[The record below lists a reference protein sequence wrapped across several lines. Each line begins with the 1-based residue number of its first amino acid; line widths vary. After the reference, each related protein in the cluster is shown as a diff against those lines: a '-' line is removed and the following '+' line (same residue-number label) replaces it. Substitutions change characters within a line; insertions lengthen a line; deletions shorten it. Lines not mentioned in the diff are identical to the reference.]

1 MTKFQFSATIT
12 HFKKRKTKEKKLR
25 LRVILL
31 ILLFISNVFASD
43 FDIKNLTQ
51 QEIETLKEIKKQGQ
65 QHGLSYSL
73 MAIAIKESGL
83 GKVMINMD
91 SKDFG
96 IYQANIKTVISR
108 QNVKDTSWNRNMFAT
123 KLISDFQFATKNA
136 IEELTYWQ
144 KIHNND
150 WSKVWSSYNGGWKY
164 NSDAA
169 RQYSKDIASI
179 IRELKKVEV

>member
-1 MTKFQFSATIT
+1 MRLKIILIT
-12 HFKKRKTKEKKLR
+12 
-25 LRVILL
+25 L
-31 ILLFISNVFASD
+31 ILISNVFASD
-43 FDIKNLTQ
+43 FDINNLTP
-51 QEIETLKEIKKQGQ
+51 QEIKTLKEIKAHGKEN
-65 QHGLSYSL
+65 GLSYSL

-83 GKVMINMD
+83 GKYLVNVD
-91 SKDFG
+91 TKDYG
-96 IYQANIKTVISR
+96 LYQANIKTVINR
-108 QNVKDTSWNRNMFAT
+108 ENAKDTSWNRNVFAM

-136 IEELTYWQ
+136 IDELTYWQ
-144 KIHNND
+144 KVHNND

>member
-1 MTKFQFSATIT
+1 MRLKIILIT
-12 HFKKRKTKEKKLR
+12 
-25 LRVILL
+25 L
-31 ILLFISNVFASD
+31 ILISNVFASD
-43 FDIKNLTQ
+43 FDIKSLTP
-51 QEIETLKEIKKQGQ
+51 QELNTLKEIKEHGKKN
-65 QHGLSYSL
+65 GLSYSL

-83 GKVMINMD
+83 GKYLVNVD
-91 SKDFG
+91 TKDYG

-108 QNVKDTSWNRNMFAT
+108 ENAPDTSWNRNVLAM

-136 IEELTYWQ
+136 IDELTYWQ
-144 KIHNND
+144 KVHNND
-150 WSKVWSSYNGGWKY
+150 WTKVWSSYNGGWRY

>member
-1 MTKFQFSATIT
+1 M
-12 HFKKRKTKEKKLR
+12 R
-25 LRVILL
+25 LKVIL
-31 ILLFISNVFASD
+31 ITLLLISNVFASD
-43 FDIKNLTQ
+43 FDINNLTP
-51 QEIETLKEIKKQGQ
+51 QEIKTLKEIKAHGKEN
-65 QHGLSYSL
+65 GLSYSL

-83 GKVMINMD
+83 GKYLVNVD
-91 SKDFG
+91 TKDYG
-96 IYQANIKTVISR
+96 LYQANIKTVINR
-108 QNVKDTSWNRNMFAT
+108 ENAKDTSWNRNVFAM

-136 IEELTYWQ
+136 IDELTYWQ
-144 KIHNND
+144 KVHNND

>member
-1 MTKFQFSATIT
+1 MRLKIILIT
-12 HFKKRKTKEKKLR
+12 
-25 LRVILL
+25 LL
-31 ILLFISNVFASD
+31 LISNVFASD
-43 FDIKNLTQ
+43 FDINNLTP
-51 QEIETLKEIKKQGQ
+51 QEIKTLKEIKAHGKEN
-65 QHGLSYSL
+65 GLSYSL

-83 GKVMINMD
+83 GKYLVNVD
-91 SKDFG
+91 TKDYG
-96 IYQANIKTVISR
+96 LYQANIKTVINR
-108 QNVKDTSWNRNMFAT
+108 ENAKDTSWNRNVFAM

-136 IEELTYWQ
+136 IDELTYWQ
-144 KIHNND
+144 KVHNND

>member
-1 MTKFQFSATIT
+1 M
-12 HFKKRKTKEKKLR
+12 R
-25 LRVILL
+25 LKVIL
-31 ILLFISNVFASD
+31 ITLLLISNVFASD
-43 FDIKNLTQ
+43 FDINNLTP
-51 QEIETLKEIKKQGQ
+51 QEIKTLKEIKAHGKEN
-65 QHGLSYSL
+65 GLSYSL

-83 GKVMINMD
+83 GKYLVNVD
-91 SKDFG
+91 TKDYG
-96 IYQANIKTVISR
+96 LYQANIKTVINR
-108 QNVKDTSWNRNMFAT
+108 ENAKDTSWNRNVFAM

-136 IEELTYWQ
+136 IDELTYWQ

>member
-1 MTKFQFSATIT
+1 M
-12 HFKKRKTKEKKLR
+12 KLKI
-25 LRVILL
+25 ILL
-31 ILLFISNVFASD
+31 TLILISNVFASD
-43 FDIKNLTQ
+43 FDIKNLTP
-51 QEIETLKEIKKQGQ
+51 QELNTLKEIKEHGKKN
-65 QHGLSYSL
+65 GLSYSL

-83 GKVMINMD
+83 GKYLVNVD
-91 SKDFG
+91 TKDYG

-108 QNVKDTSWNRNMFAT
+108 ENAQDTSWNRNVLAM
-123 KLISDFQFATKNA
+123 KLITDFQFATKNA
-136 IEELTYWQ
+136 IDELTYWQ
-144 KIHNND
+144 KVHNND